1 MISYSSFVEGMNDKI
16 MKQKIEKEYKDLKK
30 EPIRVLR
37 NIWSRSHRVGD
48 PKGMDKEGI
57 ISSILRDKHGDK
69 RVDMAFG
76 FK

>member
-16 MKQKIEKEYKDLKK
+16 MKQKIEKEYNDLKK

-69 RVDMAFG
+69 KVDMAFG